1 MKTEDYGL
9 LNGFSNIIV
18 IGGTDSNYLGR
29 MLRMKAYAVSLIED
43 GRIWVIK
50 TKLDIPSKK

>member
-9 LNGFSNIIV
+9 LNGFSNIMV

-43 GRIWVIK
+43 RRIGVIK